1 MKKTRGIALV
11 LALFFG
17 GGLLMLGGA
26 VWSYID
32 EHSGKSA
39 RAKVTDCY
47 SPGSGKYRGVYCTGT
62 WTVDGRTVSGDI
74 FNGRMSDE
82 GKTLS
87 VRVHGGRATKPT
99 LWVSIALAIFGVT
112 IIGFGIW
119 LAARVRRPGPASSG
133 SSPA

>member
-1 MKKTRGIALV
+1 MTRGMVAV
-11 LALFFG
+11 LALFFV
-17 GGLLMLGGA
+17 GGLGMLGGA
-26 VWSYID
+26 AWSYVD

-47 SPGSGKYRGVYCTGT
+47 SPGSSRYRGVYCSGT

-74 FNGRMSDE
+74 FNGTMSDE

-112 IIGFGIW
+112 ITGFGIW
-119 LAARVRRPGPASSG
+119 LAVRVRRQGSAASD

>member
-1 MKKTRGIALV
+1 M
-11 LALFFG
+11 LA
-17 GGLLMLGGA
+17 GA
-26 VWSYID
+26 AWTYVD

-47 SPGSGKYRGVYCTGT
+47 SPGTAKYRGVYCSGT

-99 LWVSIALAIFGVT
+99 LWVSIGLAVMGVFVLGMGV
-112 IIGFGIW
+112 IVLRAF
-119 LAARVRRPGPASSG
+119 RRQRPQPT
-133 SSPA
+133 

>member
-1 MKKTRGIALV
+1 MTRGMIAV
-11 LALFFG
+11 LALFIVG
-17 GGLLMLGGA
+17 GSLMVGGA
-26 VWSYID
+26 AWSYID

-47 SPGSGKYRGVYCTGT
+47 SRGSGKGSAVYCSGT

-74 FNGRMSDE
+74 YNGRMGDE

-99 LWVSIALAIFGVT
+99 LWVSIALGIMGAAITGL
-112 IIGFGIW
+112 GIW
-119 LAARVRRPGPASSG
+119 LTVRVLRRGSAASG

>member
-1 MKKTRGIALV
+1 MKKTRGMIAV

-26 VWSYID
+26 AWSYVD
-32 EHSGKSA
+32 EHSGKPA

-47 SPGSGKYRGVYCTGT
+47 SPGTSRYRGVYCSGT
-62 WTVDGRTVSGDI
+62 WTVDGRTVHGDI
-74 FNGRMSDE
+74 FNGTMRDE

-99 LWVSIALAIFGVT
+99 LWVSIALAVFGVA

-119 LAARVRRPGPASSG
+119 LVVRLRHPGSAASG

>member
-1 MKKTRGIALV
+1 VKRGPLLV
-11 LALFFG
+11 LALFFV
-17 GGLLMLGGA
+17 GGLGMLAGA
-26 VWSYID
+26 AWTYVD

-47 SPGSGKYRGVYCTGT
+47 SPGTAKYRGVYCSGT

-99 LWVSIALAIFGVT
+99 LWVSIGLAVMGVFVLGMGV
-112 IIGFGIW
+112 IVLRAF
-119 LAARVRRPGPASSG
+119 RRQRPQPT
-133 SSPA
+133 